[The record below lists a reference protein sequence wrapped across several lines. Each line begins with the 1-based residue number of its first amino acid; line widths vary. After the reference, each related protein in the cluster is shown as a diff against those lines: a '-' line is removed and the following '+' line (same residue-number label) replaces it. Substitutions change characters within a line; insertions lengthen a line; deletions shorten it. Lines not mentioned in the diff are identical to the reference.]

1 MFFFETVVK
10 TLQKKVRVMF
20 AGESGVDQGGPFK
33 EFLRLSM
40 TYINE
45 SSFVFGN
52 PYYCFFKSDSSTCDN
67 ATYFYLGQLAAVSIL
82 EIGRGPESFHRQL
95 VNAIFDLK
103 VDFDDCGDDP
113 TLDDAF
119 YLQKVHDMKNGDKD
133 MLLDANISE
142 SNVILAKSLYALL
155 YSIKI
160 CSSG

>member
-1 MFFFETVVK
+1 M
-10 TLQKKVRVMF
+10 
-20 AGESGVDQGGPFK
+20 
-33 EFLRLSM
+33 
-40 TYINE
+40 
-45 SSFVFGN
+45 
-52 PYYCFFKSDSSTCDN
+52 
-67 ATYFYLGQLAAVSIL
+67 SIL

-142 SNVILAKSLYALL
+142 SNVILAKIIVCDIIILSRFAAVDDFRKCIRSIEPVILEHLQIFARYFESNRLDCRKKLTCTLL
-155 YSIKI
+155 ILTS
-160 CSSG
+160 